1 MGASGDWQGP
11 PESTFEEGCP
21 PHPERGVGLAPVTLP
36 GARLPGDPGLFTVG
50 RGALGRWARCALAAP
65 TMASRGAGTL
75 LTEFNAAYV
84 HPGLMP
90 G

>member
-1 MGASGDWQGP
+1 MGASGDWRGP
-11 PESTFEEGCP
+11 PESTLEE
-21 PHPERGVGLAPVTLP
+21 GLAPVTLP

-50 RGALGRWARCALAAP
+50 RGGLGRWARGALAAP
-65 TMASRGAGTL
+65 TMAFRGAGTL